1 MCATFGSTGFPSF
14 SGAGEGSQK
23 PLSGRES
30 SWQGTIQ
37 PRAVPGQ
44 LVFPPQD
51 YRGFKQMLNARCS
64 PEETSSGGV
73 FILKPMDPNLL
84 GFFHAQSPGLAPSTP
99 QLNHSL

>member
-1 MCATFGSTGFPSF
+1 MCNLRQYRLPFLLW
-14 SGAGEGSQK
+14 SGGR
-23 PLSGRES
+23 LSKAIEWRRK
-30 SWQGTIQ
+30 QLARHGTA
-37 PRAVPGQ
+37 RAVPGQ